1 MKPSNSLHYHK
12 MVLNMKKNEFKAV
25 DNQGMAVKG
34 KYTLMKSAITIR

>member
-1 MKPSNSLHYHK
+1 

-25 DNQGMAVKG
+25 DNQGMALKG